1 MEPYHNVCEE
11 GNSLYLEKYHQVREI
26 NNLKDFINGSC
37 ELYRDL
43 TAFLVKDRKGGEYR
57 EIKYHELKADIDALG
72 TKLIDLGL
80 SGKRIAVIGDNCYDW
95 VVAYFAVAN
104 GTGTVVPLD
113 KELSKEEVL
122 KLLDAAEC
130 SAIFYTRAYKT
141 MLAEK
146 KLSFQFEIALYDDQ
160 HEEEN
165 ENDIRN
171 LIANGR
177 KLLREGDQRF
187 LSAEIKDDAMC
198 SMIFTSGT
206 TGTPKAVMLSHK
218 NIASNIMNTA
228 KIFKIDMS
236 DRALSILP
244 IHHTFESTV
253 GIMGPLFQG
262 GSIAFFEGL
271 KYLNKNLLEAKCMLL
286 VGVPLIFENIYS
298 KIWKTAKKE
307 KKEKALKAA
316 ISFNRTLNIV
326 GIDMHKAL
334 FKSVYKPFGGRLR
347 IILSGAAA
355 LDPKVVRGFHEL
367 GFKFAQGYG
376 LTETAPLIA
385 GTPDFVSDR
394 YKKAGSCGPA
404 IPQGEIK
411 IDSPNEDGIG
421 EILYRGPNV
430 MLGYYNMPEET
441 EAVMRDGWFATGDL
455 GFLDANGWVYI
466 TGRKKNVI
474 VTKTGKNIYP
484 EEIEAYLA
492 KIPYIEECMVYG
504 TDSEEDGDTI
514 VSVQIRPNMEAIT
527 ERLGENP
534 PDEEIYRL
542 LRDKVGDVNMQIP
555 NYKRI
560 RHVAIRKTEF
570 IKTTTKKIKRM
581 DNLDLLESDVFT
593 LE

>member
-1 MEPYHNVCEE
+1 M
-11 GNSLYLEKYHQVREI
+11 
-26 NNLKDFINGSC
+26 
-37 ELYRDL
+37 
-43 TAFLVKDRKGGEYR
+43 
-57 EIKYHELKADIDALG
+57 
-72 TKLIDLGL
+72 
-80 SGKRIAVIGDNCYDW
+80 
-95 VVAYFAVAN
+95 
-104 GTGTVVPLD
+104 
-113 KELSKEEVL
+113 
-122 KLLDAAEC
+122 
-130 SAIFYTRAYKT
+130 
-141 MLAEK
+141 
-146 KLSFQFEIALYDDQ
+146 
-160 HEEEN
+160 
-165 ENDIRN
+165 
-171 LIANGR
+171 
-177 KLLREGDQRF
+177 
-187 LSAEIKDDAMC
+187 
-198 SMIFTSGT
+198 
-206 TGTPKAVMLSHK
+206 
-218 NIASNIMNTA
+218 
-228 KIFKIDMS
+228 
-236 DRALSILP
+236 
-244 IHHTFESTV
+244 
-253 GIMGPLFQG
+253 
-262 GSIAFFEGL
+262 
-271 KYLNKNLLEAKCMLL
+271 
-286 VGVPLIFENIYS
+286 
-298 KIWKTAKKE
+298 
-307 KKEKALKAA
+307 
-316 ISFNRTLNIV
+316 
-326 GIDMHKAL
+326 
-334 FKSVYKPFGGRLR
+334 
-347 IILSGAAA
+347 
-355 LDPKVVRGFHEL
+355 
-367 GFKFAQGYG
+367 
-376 LTETAPLIA
+376 TETAPLIA